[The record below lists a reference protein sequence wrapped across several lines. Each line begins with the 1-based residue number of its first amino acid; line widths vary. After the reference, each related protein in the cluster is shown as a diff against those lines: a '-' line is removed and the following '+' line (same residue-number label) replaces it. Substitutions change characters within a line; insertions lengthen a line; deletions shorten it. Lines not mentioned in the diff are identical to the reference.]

1 VTDRLRDLHALV
13 LAIAGRLDWL
23 PPLAAR
29 VAVGLVFAAAGWG
42 KLHNLGGVIE
52 FFRSLGIPAPEL
64 QAPFVATVELVGGV
78 LILLGLG
85 TRFVAV
91 PLAVTMVVAIATA
104 LWPDL
109 AGAID
114 LLGKSELVYIVIF
127 AWLAIA
133 GAGAVSLDALVARAL
148 GREPERP

>member
-1 VTDRLRDLHALV
+1 MTERLRRIHALV
-13 LAIAGRLDWL
+13 LAIAGRLRWL

-29 VAVGLVFAAAGWG
+29 VAVGLVFVTAGWG
-42 KLHNLGGVIE
+42 KLQNLPQVVE

-64 QAPFVATVELVGGV
+64 QAPFVAFVELAGGLLLV
-78 LILLGLG
+78 LGLG

-91 PLAVTMVVAIATA
+91 PLACTMVVAIATA

-109 AGAID
+109 EGAID

-133 GAGAVSLDALVARAL
+133 GAGAVSLDALAARAL
-148 GREPERP
+148 GRGPERS

>member
-1 VTDRLRDLHALV
+1 VKDRLRQIHSLV
-13 LAIAGRLDWL
+13 LAIAGGLVWL

-29 VAVGLVFAAAGWG
+29 VAVGLVFVTAGWG
-42 KLHNLGGVIE
+42 KLHNLANVVE

-64 QAPFVATVELVGGV
+64 QAPFVAAVELFGGLLLV
-78 LILLGLG
+78 LGLG

-91 PLAVTMVVAIATA
+91 PLACTMIVAIATA

-109 AGAID
+109 EGAID

-127 AWLAIA
+127 AWLAVA

-148 GREPERP
+148 GREPQHP